1 MRRTYKNLVFYL
13 HRLPLIDQ
21 YFDSNYRPKIYSKI
35 YQVFVTK
42 DIIEENIW
50 EVKKL
55 QDIKFFIK
63 KYLEYC
69 QFSKRLSMKTIKAYR
84 IDLTQFSEYCHTKDC
99 WADRNTV
106 NDYLVKLQQQYKV
119 RSTKRK
125 IASIKAFFNYLEYEE
140 ALNHNPFSK
149 LRFRLNEPFILPR
162 TIPLETIEM
171 LLCSAY
177 REKSKCKS
185 GGKQYRT
192 KCRDIAVLE
201 LLFASGIRVSELC
214 SLTTDSVNLR
224 DGTIRIYGK
233 GSRER
238 MIQIGNMNVLSA
250 LQTYYNAF
258 SANIVE
264 NGPFFLNRLQSQLSE
279 QSVRFMINKY
289 VALSGITSHITP
301 HMFRHSFATLLLEE
315 DVDIRY
321 IQQFLGHR
329 SILTTQIYTHVTSK
343 KQREIL
349 CDRHPRNKIVF

>member
-1 MRRTYKNLVFYL
+1 MLDINNLV
-13 HRLPLIDQ
+13 
-21 YFDSNYRPKIYSKI
+21 
-35 YQVFVTK
+35 
-42 DIIEENIW
+42 
-50 EVKKL
+50 
-55 QDIKFFIK
+55 K
-63 KYLEYC
+63 KYLDYC
-69 QFSKRLSMKTIKAYR
+69 QFNKQLSAKTIKAYR
-84 IDLTQFSEYCHTKDC
+84 IDLTQFAEYCGTEVC
-99 WADRNTV
+99 WTNRN
-106 NDYLVKLQQQYKV
+106 NINNYLAELQKRFKV

-125 IASIKAFFNYLEYEE
+125 LASIKAFFSYLEYEE
-140 ALNHNPFSK
+140 IIEANPFSK
-149 LRFRLNEPFILPR
+149 LRIRLNEPFVLPR
-162 TIPLETIEM
+162 TIPLETIET
-171 LLCSAY
+171 LLRRVYS
-177 REKSKCKS
+177 EKNKCIKD
-185 GGKQYRT
+185 GQQYRT

-289 VALSGITSHITP
+289 VALSGITYHITP

-321 IQQFLGHR
+321 IQQFLGHS
-329 SILTTQIYTHVTSK
+329 SILTTQIYTHVSSK
-343 KQREIL
+343 KKREIL
-349 CDRHPRNKIVF
+349 SDRHPRNKIML